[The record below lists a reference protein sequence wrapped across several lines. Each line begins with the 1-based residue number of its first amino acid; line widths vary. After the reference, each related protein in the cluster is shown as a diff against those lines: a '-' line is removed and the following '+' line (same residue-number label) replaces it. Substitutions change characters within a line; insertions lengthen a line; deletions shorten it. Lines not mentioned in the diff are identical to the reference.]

1 MKLDILVFAAHPDDA
16 ELSCSGTI
24 ASHIALGKK
33 VGIIDLTRGELG
45 TRGSAEIRDQ
55 EAAESAKVLQLS
67 TRLNLRMAD
76 GFFAYNRENQIKIV
90 EQVRRF
96 QPEMVFLNAVE
107 DRHPDHAKGAR
118 LQSDAVFLSG
128 LRKIETTWE
137 GSAQEAWRPKQVFHY
152 IQDYYI
158 KPDVIVDVSD
168 HWETKMNSIKAFKSQ
183 FYDPNSKEPES
194 PISSKEFI
202 NNLEGRALQMG
213 RLIGAKYGEGFTT
226 PRTIGVDNL
235 FDLK

>member
-24 ASHIALGKK
+24 AKHVTLGKK

-55 EAAESAKVLQLS
+55 EAAESAKVLQL
-67 TRLNLRMAD
+67 TARHNLRMAD

-107 DRHPDHAKGAR
+107 DRHPDHAKGAK

-202 NNLEGRALQMG
+202 DNLEGRALQMG

>member
-16 ELSCSGTI
+16 ELSCSGTL
-24 ASHIALGKK
+24 AKHVTLGKK
-33 VGIIDLTRGELG
+33 VGIVDLTRGELG

-55 EAAESAKVLQLS
+55 EAAESAKVLQL
-67 TRLNLRMAD
+67 TARHNLRMAD

-168 HWETKMNSIKAFKSQ
+168 HWETKMNSIKAYKSQ

-202 NNLEGRALQMG
+202 DNLEGRALQMG

>member
-24 ASHIALGKK
+24 AKHVTLGKK
-33 VGIIDLTRGELG
+33 VGIVDLTRGELG

-55 EAAESAKVLQLS
+55 EAAESAKVLQL
-67 TRLNLRMAD
+67 TARHNLRMAD

-202 NNLEGRALQMG
+202 DNLEGRALQMG

>member
-24 ASHIALGKK
+24 AKHVAMGKK

-67 TRLNLRMAD
+67 ARHNLRMAD
-76 GFFAYNRENQIKIV
+76 GFFEYNRENQLKII
-90 EQVRRF
+90 EQIRRY
-96 QPEMVFLNAVE
+96 QPEMVLLNAIE
-107 DRHPDHAKGAR
+107 DRHPDHGKGAR

-128 LRKIETTWE
+128 LRKIETSWE
-137 GSAQEAWRPKQVFHY
+137 GTPQNAWRPKQVFHY
-152 IQDYYI
+152 IQDYYLE
-158 KPDVIVDVSD
+158 PDVIVDVSD
-168 HWETKMNSIKAFKSQ
+168 HWDTKMQSIQAFKSQ
-183 FYDPNSKEPES
+183 FYDPNSKEPAS
-194 PISSKEFI
+194 PISSKEFMETI
-202 NNLEGRALQMG
+202 EGRGVQFG
-213 RLIGAKYGEGFTT
+213 RLIGARYGEGFTSPKT
-226 PRTIGVDNL
+226 VGVNSL

>member
-202 NNLEGRALQMG
+202 DNLEGRALQMG